1 MNPLSPAA
9 LALFRLHIE
18 RHGDIPVNDSNRE
31 TYRELARAGLMRAV
45 STFAG
50 GPESAYRVTKEG
62 FERKPELLAGVKVA
76 G

>member
-1 MNPLSPAA
+1 

-18 RHGDIPVNDSNRE
+18 RHGDISVDDSNRE
-31 TYRELARAGLMRAV
+31 TYRELALAGFVRAV

-62 FERKPELLAGVKVA
+62 FEQKAELLAGVKVA